1 MVNVA
6 NPPEVY
12 VAISVNVNVLVWV
25 GSDCKDGPPNRD
37 SDVSD
42 AGFLRRAFLEKP
54 DIDSG
59 MLTGIHIHYMAEKV
73 AERIGARIADRL

>member
-25 GSDCKDGPPNRD
+25 GTDCKDGPPNRD

-42 AGFLRRAFLEKP
+42 AAFLRRAFPEQP
-54 DIDSG
+54 DIDNA
-59 MLTGIHIHYMAEKV
+59 MLTGVHIHDMAQKL